1 MPPDP
6 PSGCVDLV
14 NLSSKTL
21 DPPLAWVHGHLTDQK
36 LNVHG
41 GRAGVKIVGF
51 YPTKIL
57 LL

>member
-21 DPPLAWVHGHLTDQK
+21 DPPLLTVYIFGYYLPPRRNARWITQSDLEK
-36 LNVHG
+36 SG
-41 GRAGVKIVGF
+41 ISGS
-51 YPTKIL
+51 
-57 LL
+57 